1 MDGQIAQRAQH
12 HEFLKT
18 DRNLILDPMKIICIG
33 RNYAAHIEELKN
45 EKPGQPVVFLKPD
58 TALVKGGAPFYYPDF
73 STNIHHE
80 VELVL
85 KISKEGKYI
94 QPQFAHRYFEEIGLG
109 IDFTAR
115 DLQDQCKAKG
125 LPWEI
130 AKAFNGSA
138 PIGDFKSV
146 SEFSDLK
153 NIDFHLEINGEVKQK
168 GNTSLML
175 FDFATIISYVSQF
188 FTLKKGDLIYTGTP
202 AGVGPV
208 QTGDQLIGFI
218 GNEKMLHVEVK

>member
-1 MDGQIAQRAQH
+1 MLQIH
-12 HEFLKT
+12 PF
-18 DRNLILDPMKIICIG
+18 PMKIICIG

-45 EKPGQPVVFLKPD
+45 EKPGKPVVFLKPD
-58 TALVKGGAPFYYPDF
+58 TALLKGGAPFFYPDF
-73 STNIHHE
+73 SENIHHE
-80 VELVL
+80 LELVL

-138 PIGDFKSV
+138 PIGDFKPV
-146 SEFSDLK
+146 SHFADLK
-153 NIDFHLEINGEVKQK
+153 DVDFHLEINGELKQK

-208 QTGDQLIGFI
+208 KIGDKLTGYI
-218 GNEKMLHVEVK
+218 GNEKMLDFEVK